1 MELCYALHI
10 HYSLEMLRTVL
21 ARILSLQQGKLTNES
36 QEGYSEQSTC
46 SFLYYYLTQSFLQ
59 LHLNPRHLIT
69 C

>member
-36 QEGYSEQSTC
+36 QEGTEHMFFPILLSHTK
-46 SFLYYYLTQSFLQ
+46 FLTIAPKS
-59 LHLNPRHLIT
+59 
-69 C
+69 